1 MSLRTRIAG
10 WLTGKSLGA
19 GAAAWL
25 RGDDLVD
32 RPSARLVSGYN
43 QSGWVH
49 AAVNL
54 VSGEFT
60 GLPLDFY
67 AQGEEFDDAAL
78 AAWWAAPALGADGKP
93 MPRSTV
99 DRLCALHLLL
109 DGEFFLLL
117 DESWLLPTLRSS
129 QSEARARFI
138 VAPPAR
144 VRLLVQSGVLQGYE
158 FIDSAGRRSVYLPEQ
173 VIHRMEPNPL
183 DEWRGLGRAQV
194 AKVATEGAFLTG
206 VYIRELM
213 RNNGDQGFLVIAK
226 SGVVDDPQR
235 EQIAAALRAK
245 RAALRAGVAKDVLL
259 TGDITVDRAE
269 EQAAGADLT
278 ATLAM
283 SQQEIFVTFGV
294 PPSLATVKQ
303 SYSVGKESDRYQ
315 LITATS
321 QPLARL
327 IASAYAEA
335 ASRQTGQ
342 PLTAEHCWEDHPVLQ
357 EVRRSRIDAGLKLW
371 ATGMAWADIND
382 FLDLGMAEFPG
393 WDVAYLPFSV
403 SPVSPGETALSLS
416 KGDPVT
422 DPALAEP
429 QDPQLQSLRLLLL
442 ARQRASAPRECKTV
456 TPTAPDEFAAFACA
470 CSGSVS
476 QLSTFNSQL
485 AARALRDAKQVAHW
499 KSHMAKRRGTVA
511 SFKSAFSRVLMQAR
525 VETLKKI
532 EAQHIDPSS
541 LKGVATK
548 NVALD
553 FLFDA
558 AKFAIGYRSA
568 MENQHKAAIKT
579 AGQQLFE
586 EVGKLDPFSAP
597 PEAVLQFLAQRENKL
612 KDVPDA
618 VFERIKA
625 TLEAGLKAGETTAQL
640 SARVKSEFNAI
651 GDLEAKRI
659 ALTETAAAYG
669 FARSESMKQAG
680 IQFKAW
686 LTSGNDNVR
695 DAHLIAGSEYPAERG
710 IPVDEPFIV
719 DGEELMYPGDSAGSA
734 RNVINCHC
742 VSIPVRSPEEEQP
755 AAAAVALAPAARAA
769 APAALPLQK
778 IALDISVGPKV
789 TDPVARTFDIQRNDR
804 GEITRVTEVL
814 PAAPSQ

>member
-1 MSLRTRIAG
+1 MSLRTRIAA
-10 WLTGKSLGA
+10 WLSGKSFA
-19 GAAAWL
+19 VSAAAWA

-32 RPSARLVSGYN
+32 RPATRLVSGYN

-67 AQGEEFDDAAL
+67 AGTEEFDDAAL
-78 AAWWAAPALGADGKP
+78 AAWWEAPALGADGKP
-93 MPRSTV
+93 LPRATV

-117 DESWLLPTLRSS
+117 DESWLLPRFTSLSS
-129 QSEARARFI
+129 QLSALNSARFL

-144 VRLLVQSGVLQGYE
+144 VRLLVQGGVLQGYE
-158 FIDSAGRRSVYLPEQ
+158 YIDSAGRRSVYLPEQ

-245 RAALRAGVAKDVLL
+245 RAALRAGIAKDVLL

-294 PPSLATVKQ
+294 PPSMATVKQ

-321 QPLARL
+321 QPIARL

-342 PLTAEHCWEDHPVLQ
+342 SLTAVHCWDEHPILQ
-357 EVRRSRIDAGLKLW
+357 EVRRGRIEAGLKLW
-371 ATGMAWADIND
+371 AAGMAWKDIND
-382 FLDLGMAEFPG
+382 YLDLGMAAFPG
-393 WDVAYLPFSV
+393 WETAYLPFSV
-403 SPVSPGETALSLS
+403 SPVSGSQLSTLNS
-416 KGDPVT
+416 QPPET

-442 ARQRASAPRECKTV
+442 ARQRAAQPRECKTV
-456 TPTAPDEFAAFACA
+456 APAAPDEFAAYACA
-470 CSGSVS
+470 CAESSASG
-476 QLSTFNSQL
+476 LSPHASRL
-485 AARALRDAKQVAHW
+485 ASRAPRDAAAVAQW
-499 KSHMAKRRGTVA
+499 KSHIAKRRGTVA
-511 SFKSAFSRVLMQAR
+511 SFKSAIGRVLMQAR

-541 LKGVATK
+541 LKGLAPEASSLAPAQR

-553 FLFDA
+553 FVFDL
-558 AKFAIGYRSA
+558 AKFATGLRGA
-568 MENQHKAAIKT
+568 VETQQRAAVKT
-579 AGQQLFE
+579 AGEQLFA
-586 EVGKLDPFSAP
+586 EVGKLDLFAP
-597 PEAVLQFLAQRENKL
+597 PPAAVLEFLAQRENKL
-612 KDVPDA
+612 KDVPQA
-618 VFERIKA
+618 VFDRIKA
-625 TLEAGLKAGETTAQL
+625 TLDAGLKAGESTAQL
-640 SARVKSEFNAI
+640 SARVKSEFNAL

-669 FARSESMKQAG
+669 FGRAESMRQAG
-680 IQFKAW
+680 IQYKAW
-686 LTSGNDNVR
+686 LTSGNANVR
-695 DAHLIAGSEYPAERG
+695 AAHEQAGLDYPAERG

-719 DGEELMYPGDSAGSA
+719 AGEELMYPGDASGSA

-742 VSIPVRSPEEEQP
+742 VSIPVRSPEEEQS
-755 AAAAVALAPAARAA
+755 ATA
-769 APAALPLQK
+769 
-778 IALDISVGPKV
+778 
-789 TDPVARTFDIQRNDR
+789 
-804 GEITRVTEVL
+804 
-814 PAAPSQ
+814 